1 MKNIMTLADGT
12 GVLPFIVEE
21 SAFEGVKR
29 IAGKVAKDV
38 EKVSGMLPNILTK
51 ADNTGEQLI
60 LCATLGKSALADALV
75 SEGKLD
81 ISEVSGKREV
91 FALKIVEKPFEG
103 TSRALVIVGSD
114 KLGTIY
120 GMFALSEYIGVSPM
134 CYWGD
139 AEPLKKDRIEIAED
153 IEKVSK

>member
-75 SEGKLD
+75 S
-81 ISEVSGKREV
+81 
-91 FALKIVEKPFEG
+91 
-103 TSRALVIVGSD
+103 
-114 KLGTIY
+114 
-120 GMFALSEYIGVSPM
+120 
-134 CYWGD
+134 
-139 AEPLKKDRIEIAED
+139 
-153 IEKVSK
+153 